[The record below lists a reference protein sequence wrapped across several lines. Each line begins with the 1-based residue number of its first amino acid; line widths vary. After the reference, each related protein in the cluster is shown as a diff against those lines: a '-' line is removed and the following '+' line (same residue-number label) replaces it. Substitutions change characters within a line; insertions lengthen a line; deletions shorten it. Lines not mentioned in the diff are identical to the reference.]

1 MKGTSVTSTKAVE
14 RVLGAVHAKR
24 NGETLGEETLAAVVE
39 DYIAGRIADYQ
50 MAALLAT
57 VACTGL
63 TRTETVALTRA
74 YVRSGSTLDLS
85 AQGRRVVDKHSTGG
99 VGDKV
104 SLFVVPVVAACG
116 VPVAKLT
123 GQGLGFMGGTTDK
136 LSSINGLR
144 MDLGMEEVVD
154 VLNHTGM
161 VISGQS
167 DDLVPGDRATYAL
180 RDVTGTVDSL
190 PLIAASIMSK
200 KIAAGTQGVVLDVK
214 YGPGAVVRSE
224 QEATELA
231 TLMLKIGQEVGLPA
245 RAVLSDMRQPLGYA
259 VGNSLE
265 VIEALRALQGERIPR
280 YTELCE
286 TIAQLMLQLGRP
298 ELDAAA
304 AAAEVRGAIASGRA
318 LATFRNWIE
327 AQGGDPAQVDD
338 PSMLPSAP
346 RAATVRAASDG
357 WITGI
362 EARTIGTVAAQ
373 LGAGR
378 FTYEQRIDHG
388 AGLVLGRQVGDRVR
402 AGDML
407 AELYGT
413 ADDLD
418 AIVAT
423 VAAAFRVGDHEPE
436 LKPVVSAVLGGAR
449 TDEGPVEDGTAAAH
463 APSNPSPWW

>member
-1 MKGTSVTSTKAVE
+1 MTSTKAVE

-24 NGETLGEETLAAVVE
+24 KGETIGDETLAAVLE
-39 DYIAGRIADYQ
+39 DYLGGRIADYQ

-85 AQGRRVVDKHSTGG
+85 ALGRRVVDKHSTGG

-136 LSSINGLR
+136 LTSISGLR
-144 MDLGMEEVVD
+144 MDLGTEEVID
-154 VLNHTGM
+154 VLNRTGM

-167 DDLVPGDRATYAL
+167 DDLVPGDLATYAL

-214 YGPGAVVRSE
+214 YGPGGVVGSE

-231 TLMLKIGQEVGLPA
+231 TLMLRIAQEVGLPA
-245 RAVLSDMRQPLGYA
+245 RAVLSDMQQPLGYA

-265 VIEALRALQGERIPR
+265 LVEALDALQGKWVPR
-280 YTELCE
+280 YTELCV
-286 TIAQLMLQLGRP
+286 TIAQLMLQLGRT
-298 ELDAAA
+298 ELDAVA
-304 AAAEVRGAIASGRA
+304 AAAEVSEAITSGRA
-318 LATFRNWIE
+318 LATFRTWVE
-327 AQGGDPAQVDD
+327 AQGGDTAQIDD
-338 PSMLPSAP
+338 PSKLPSAP
-346 RAATVRAASDG
+346 HVATVRAASDG

-362 EARTIGTVAAQ
+362 EARTIGTAATQ

-378 FTYEQRIDHG
+378 FTYEQQIDHG
-388 AGLVLGRQVGDRVR
+388 AGLLLGRQVGDRVR
-402 AGDML
+402 TGDVL

-413 ADDLD
+413 VDDVD

-423 VAAAFRVGDHEPE
+423 LGAAFRIEDHEPD
-436 LKPVVSAVLGGAR
+436 LKPVVTAILGGKRAVEAPV
-449 TDEGPVEDGTAAAH
+449 DGGPAENP